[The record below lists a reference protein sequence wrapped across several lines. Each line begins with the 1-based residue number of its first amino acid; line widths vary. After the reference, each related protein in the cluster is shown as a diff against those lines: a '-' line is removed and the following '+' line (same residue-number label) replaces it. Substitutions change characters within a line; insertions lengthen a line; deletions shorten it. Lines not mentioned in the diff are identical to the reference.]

1 MIRFFADSTTS
12 VTRIMFD
19 CTLCFP
25 SGGGELHPI
34 LIQEHKE
41 SRCMLGSFGMTISH
55 KSFKS
60 INDVLACYSYHNP
73 NTLVCSEVGRLW

>member
-1 MIRFFADSTTS
+1 MIRVFANGTTS
-12 VTRIMFD
+12 VTRIIFD
-19 CTLCFP
+19 CTLHFP
-25 SGGGELHPI
+25 SGGGGPHPT

-41 SRCMLGSFGMTISH
+41 SRCMPGSFGMTK

-73 NTLVCSEVGRLW
+73 NTLVCSETQAMV